1 MAPRA
6 RVWQHGVVNR
16 KKKHK
21 QKYWTLE
28 FELAQSSAAFH
39 KTKKKHKVKAVQ
51 EWRSFQNIMLQK
63 IPKFTHRRH
72 SPRVQCAVKQ
82 KNKNSE
88 TPLVGRVASSS
99 MTLHSQ
105 RNKQQSGDGMSHLKK
120 HFNLWLWEIF
130 KVSRRYTS
138 KSIIFQ
144 LFPSVH
150 SNTSLSASPVLS
162 LARGKSSISARFE
175 QFTLPTLCATPT
187 FFQSFFLQ
195 SEVRKPL
202 SESENLSRLSRN

>member
-1 MAPRA
+1 M
-6 RVWQHGVVNR
+6 
-16 KKKHK
+16 
-21 QKYWTLE
+21 
-28 FELAQSSAAFH
+28 
-39 KTKKKHKVKAVQ
+39 KAVQ

-105 RNKQQSGDGMSHLKK
+105 RNKRQSGDGMSHLKK

-130 KVSRRYTS
+130 KVSQRYTS

-162 LARGKSSISARFE
+162 LARARNHPSLLDSSSLPSRRSVRRRRFSSRFSFKAR
-175 QFTLPTLCATPT
+175 C
-187 FFQSFFLQ
+187 
-195 SEVRKPL
+195 
-202 SESENLSRLSRN
+202 ENR